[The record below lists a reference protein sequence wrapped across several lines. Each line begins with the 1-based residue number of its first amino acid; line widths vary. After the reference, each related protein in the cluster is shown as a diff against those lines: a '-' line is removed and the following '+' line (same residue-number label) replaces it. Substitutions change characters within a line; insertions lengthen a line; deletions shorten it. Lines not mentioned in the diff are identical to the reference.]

1 MYSKQQQQEDTFK
14 GMPIRITNFM
24 IPMSIFIL
32 TTTQRDDILLK
43 LIIPGILQNL
53 QKYTVYRREII
64 SGKEVDVR
72 ESSVLSGPNYLELSA
87 LQSNR
92 RYDIWVKAETSAGYG
107 ASSDITSIILGHT
120 GIIIITQKSWQRS
133 YDKDFQIYKTQKP
146 RPKIIKVFDVKST
159 TR

>member
-1 MYSKQQQQEDTFK
+1 
-14 GMPIRITNFM
+14 MPIT
-24 IPMSIFIL
+24 
-32 TTTQRDDILLK
+32 
-43 LIIPGILQNL
+43 NL

-120 GIIIITQKSWQRS
+120 GITTYKEILAEILQQNLKFRNKNQAKYRAPVIYFIEGRS
-133 YDKDFQIYKTQKP
+133 PSRHKWRFCI
-146 RPKIIKVFDVKST
+146 
-159 TR
+159 

>member
-1 MYSKQQQQEDTFK
+1 M
-14 GMPIRITNFM
+14 
-24 IPMSIFIL
+24 
-32 TTTQRDDILLK
+32 
-43 LIIPGILQNL
+43 IPGILQNL

-120 GIIIITQKSWQRS
+120 GIIIIK
-133 YDKDFQIYKTQKP
+133 
-146 RPKIIKVFDVKST
+146 
-159 TR
+159 

>member
-1 MYSKQQQQEDTFK
+1 MTFGTK
-14 GMPIRITNFM
+14 NENKDLHQIGSGKLESRERKKIALDKLCTISF
-24 IPMSIFIL
+24 
-32 TTTQRDDILLK
+32 LLAC
-43 LIIPGILQNL
+43 IQHFPFEIL

-107 ASSDITSIILGHT
+107 ASSDITSVILGHT
-120 GIIIITQKSWQRS
+120 GM
-133 YDKDFQIYKTQKP
+133 
-146 RPKIIKVFDVKST
+146 
-159 TR
+159 

>member
-14 GMPIRITNFM
+14 EMPIRITNFM

-133 YDKDFQIYKTQKP
+133 YNKDFQIYKTQKP
-146 RPKIIKVFDVKST
+146 RPKIIKVLT
-159 TR
+159 

>member
-1 MYSKQQQQEDTFK
+1 
-14 GMPIRITNFM
+14 MPIT
-24 IPMSIFIL
+24 
-32 TTTQRDDILLK
+32 
-43 LIIPGILQNL
+43 NL

-120 GIIIITQKSWQRS
+120 GITTYKEILAEILQQNLKFKNKNQAKYRGPVIYFIEGRS
-133 YDKDFQIYKTQKP
+133 PSRHKWRFCN
-146 RPKIIKVFDVKST
+146 
-159 TR
+159 

>member
-1 MYSKQQQQEDTFK
+1 
-14 GMPIRITNFM
+14 MPIT
-24 IPMSIFIL
+24 
-32 TTTQRDDILLK
+32 
-43 LIIPGILQNL
+43 NL

-120 GIIIITQKSWQRS
+120 GITTYKEILAEILQQNLKFKNKNQAKYRGPVIYFIEGRS
-133 YDKDFQIYKTQKP
+133 PSRNKWRFCI
-146 RPKIIKVFDVKST
+146 
-159 TR
+159 